1 MSFSPSKHS
10 RLLCAWSSP
19 SLPSTVPMTS
29 RPPRSA
35 ESTADWA
42 TATAVSATEASATVD
57 TTVVPWATEP
67 DTTAVLAVWA
77 DTTVDTTA
85 DTQVAVPNRTHLSSQ
100 FVLTHRS
107 SLCRIPRRRWIL
119 RWCPRP
125 RIPRIRRTRI
135 PRTALNGEQCERV
148 ISSEGTSRQRHC
160 GQVPNCKKGCSCFLP
175 TNDPNP
181 PNLYQPK
188 ATRWRLSN
196 LVGASR
202 KTKSANTQTICARKE
217 DLYYFHCTKLLP
229 LFTYCFVFTTLY
241 THQKRYTVIVLF
253 VVSPNCCV

>member
-67 DTTAVLAVWA
+67 DTTAVWAVWA

-85 DTQVAVPNRTHLSSQ
+85 DTQVVVPNRTHLSSQ

-160 GQVPNCKKGCSCFLP
+160 GQVPNCKKGCSCF
-175 TNDPNP
+175 
-181 PNLYQPK
+181 
-188 ATRWRLSN
+188 
-196 LVGASR
+196 
-202 KTKSANTQTICARKE
+202 
-217 DLYYFHCTKLLP
+217 F
-229 LFTYCFVFTTLY
+229 
-241 THQKRYTVIVLF
+241 THQRPKPPPICTNQKRRDEDFPTWSEHLAKQKAQTHKRFVQEKRIYIIFTVRNYYHYLHIVLCLLLCILIRNGTLSLF
-253 VVSPNCCV
+253 YL